1 MKRVTQVLLWLI
13 PLAMPFFLGFTNIG
27 LLISPAFLRWEYNK
41 ASFPADRYGMTRGQ
55 RIELAT
61 VAVEFL
67 ASYERPDQAIRRLE
81 AQTLD
86 GEPLYNQR
94 ELNHMVDTKVRTDI
108 MRTVSWV
115 TGAVVVGG
123 TALSASRKK
132 SRRAAWQGL
141 LNGAVVT
148 VVILGAISAY
158 ILIDWGSFFTRF
170 HELLFPAGTWTFRY
184 NEALIRLFPEKFW
197 FDVGILLGVGT
208 LVEALVIGAVAFVLG
223 RRQPQG
229 ERQAL
234 EVEKRTSKVGGRAS

>member
-13 PLAMPFFLGFTNIG
+13 PLAIPFFLGFTNIG

-41 ASFPADRYGMTRGQ
+41 ANFPADRYGLTREQ

-67 ASYERPDQAIRRLE
+67 ASYERPDEAIRMLE

-86 GEPLYNQR
+86 GEPFYNQR
-94 ELNHMVDTKVRTDI
+94 ELDHMVDTKVRTDI
-108 MRTVSWV
+108 LRVVSWV

-123 TALSASRKK
+123 TVLLAWRKK
-132 SRRAAWQGL
+132 TRRTGWQGL
-141 LNGAVVT
+141 LNGAALT

-158 ILIDWGSFFTRF
+158 ILIGWDSFFTRF
-170 HELLFPAGTWTFRY
+170 HELLFPAGTWTFGY
-184 NEALIRLFPEKFW
+184 DEGLIRLFPEKFW

-208 LVEALVIGAVAFVLG
+208 LVEALVVGAVAFVLG
-223 RRQPQG
+223 RRQIRAEGQT
-229 ERQAL
+229 L
-234 EVEKRTSKVGGRAS
+234 EVERKTSEV

>member
-1 MKRVTQVLLWLI
+1 MKRVTRVLLWLI

-41 ASFPADRYGMTRGQ
+41 PNFPPDRYGLTREQ

-67 ASYERPDQAIRRLE
+67 ASYERPQEAIQMLE

-94 ELNHMVDTKVRTDI
+94 ELDHMVDTKVRTDI
-108 MRTVSWV
+108 LRIASWV

-123 TALSASRKK
+123 TIASAWRKK
-132 SRRAAWQGL
+132 TRRAAWQGL

-158 ILIDWGSFFTRF
+158 ILIGWDSFFTRF
-170 HELLFPAGTWTFRY
+170 HELLFPAGTWTFGY
-184 NEALIRLFPEKFW
+184 DEGLIRLFPEKFW
-197 FDVGILLGVGT
+197 FDVGMLLGVGT

-223 RRQPQG
+223 RRA
-229 ERQAL
+229 E
-234 EVEKRTSKVGGRAS
+234 